1 MNVILGTG
9 IGKRTVNQDL
19 IYRKKITKSKDLF
32 LVADGMGG
40 YEDGDLAAKIIVET
54 ISKNINNTINQNI
67 IQSNLNM
74 ANDEVKHIRQ
84 QLNHKLGAT
93 IAGILLENGSALCF
107 WVGDVK
113 IYQFRNNEIL
123 FESIPHTLMNEML
136 ENGSLTDLSQ
146 ALKYKHIVT
155 RSIQGDE
162 EIIQPDYAK
171 INLLE
176 ADIILICTDG
186 VHDIID
192 TKSMEYFLRQTT
204 TLENFSNEID
214 KRCQNE
220 AKDNYSWVVI
230 KI

>member
-1 MNVILGTG
+1 MNVVSGTG
-9 IGKRTVNQDL
+9 IGKRAVNQDL
-19 IYRKKITKSKDLF
+19 IYHKKITKSKDLF
-32 LVADGMGG
+32 LVVDGMGG

-54 ISKNINNTINQNI
+54 FFENI
-67 IQSNLNM
+67 INKIDQNVIQLTMNT
-74 ANDEVKHIRQ
+74 ANDEIKQVRQ

-93 IAGILLENGSALCF
+93 IAGILLEKASALCF

-113 IYQFRNNEIL
+113 IYQFRNNKLI
-123 FESIPHTLMNEML
+123 FESLPHTLMNEML
-136 ENGSLTDLSQ
+136 KNGSLTDLTQ
-146 ALKYKHIVT
+146 ASKYKHIVT

-162 EIIQPDYAK
+162 EIIQADYAK

-176 ADIILICTDG
+176 DDIILICTDG

-192 TKSMEYFLRQTT
+192 TKSMEYYLRQAP

-220 AKDNYSWVVI
+220 AKDNYSWVVV